1 MKPLFFFI
9 RSLFDSRTTSLF
21 CIVRWILGGH
31 LTREGHLVTQVCEK
45 IEESIIM
52 RDQDDGSK
60 IMKAVLIGD
69 GAVGKTSIRRNYL
82 GEDFIEGHLATI
94 GVDLATKRVLF
105 EEDVVKFII
114 WDLAGQPT
122 FEKVRGHYYSGC
134 NGILLVYSVVDR
146 ETFDNASKWLV
157 EAYKNMGPLPPTVI
171 IGNKIDLRDS
181 QDKSKFVTTEEGH
194 AFCEYFMEKLDV
206 PAIYRE
212 TSAKTG
218 ENIQDTFHELL
229 RMMTDAHKD
238 KEPDIF
244 MG

>member
-1 MKPLFFFI
+1 MPT
-9 RSLFDSRTTSLF
+9 RTTTAEPNAEERN
-21 CIVRWILGGH
+21 IV
-31 LTREGHLVTQVCEK
+31 
-45 IEESIIM
+45 

-69 GAVGKTSIRRNYL
+69 GSVGKTSIRRNYL

-105 EEDVVKFII
+105 EQDIVKFII

-146 ETFDNASKWLV
+146 SSFDNASKWLV

-171 IGNKIDLRDS
+171 IGNKIDLRQSLD
-181 QDKSKFVTTEEGH
+181 QKKYVTPEEGQ
-194 AFCEYFMEKLDV
+194 AFTEYFIKKLEV
-206 PAIYRE
+206 PAIFRE

-218 ENIQDTFHELL
+218 ANIQDTFHELL
-229 RMMTDAHKD
+229 RMMSEAQNG
-238 KEPDIF
+238 KENDFYMP
-244 MG
+244 

>member
-1 MKPLFFFI
+1 MK
-9 RSLFDSRTTSLF
+9 
-21 CIVRWILGGH
+21 
-31 LTREGHLVTQVCEK
+31 
-45 IEESIIM
+45 
-52 RDQDDGSK
+52 DQDDGSK

-82 GEDFIEGHLATI
+82 GEDFTEGHIATI

-105 EEDVVKFII
+105 DKEIVKFII

-134 NGILLVYSVVDR
+134 NGICLVYSVTDR
-146 ETFDNASKWLV
+146 DSFDNASKWLV
-157 EAYKNMGPLPPTVI
+157 EAFKNMGPLPPTVI
-171 IGNKIDLRDS
+171 IANKIDLRFTN
-181 QDKSKFVTTEEGH
+181 DKSKYVTTQEGEE
-194 AFCEYFMEKLDV
+194 FTKYFIEKLGV

-218 ENIQDTFHELL
+218 SGIQDTFTELL
-229 RMMTDAHKD
+229 RMMDDVAGE
-238 KEPDIF
+238 KESEHF

>member
-1 MKPLFFFI
+1 
-9 RSLFDSRTTSLF
+9 
-21 CIVRWILGGH
+21 
-31 LTREGHLVTQVCEK
+31 
-45 IEESIIM
+45 M

-105 EEDVVKFII
+105 EQDIVKFII

-157 EAYKNMGPLPPTVI
+157 EAFKNMGPLPPTVI
-171 IGNKIDLRDS
+171 IGNKIDLRAS
-181 QDKSKFVTTEEGH
+181 LDKKKYVTPEEGQQ
-194 AFCEYFMEKLDV
+194 FTKYFIEKLGV
-206 PAIYRE
+206 PAIFRE

-218 ENIQDTFHELL
+218 ENIQDTFQQLL
-229 RMMTDAHKD
+229 KMMNEAHKD
-238 KEPDIF
+238 KESEHF
-244 MG
+244 VG

>member
-1 MKPLFFFI
+1 
-9 RSLFDSRTTSLF
+9 
-21 CIVRWILGGH
+21 
-31 LTREGHLVTQVCEK
+31 
-45 IEESIIM
+45 M

-105 EEDVVKFII
+105 EEDIVKFII

-134 NGILLVYSVVDR
+134 NGILLVFSVIDR
-146 ETFDNASKWLV
+146 ETFDNASKWLA
-157 EAYKNMGPLPPTVI
+157 EAFKNMGPLPPTVI
-171 IGNKIDLRDS
+171 IGNKIDLRAS
-181 QDKSKFVTTEEGH
+181 FDKKKYVTTEEGEE
-194 AFCEYFMEKLDV
+194 FTKYFIEKLGV

-218 ENIQDTFHELL
+218 ANIQDTFHELL
-229 RMMTDAHKD
+229 RMMSEAQEE
-238 KEPDIF
+238 KESEHF
-244 MG
+244 VG

>member
-1 MKPLFFFI
+1 MNI
-9 RSLFDSRTTSLF
+9 IGAF
-21 CIVRWILGGH
+21 CAEIEKTMHNGVEIL
-31 LTREGHLVTQVCEK
+31 
-45 IEESIIM
+45 

-82 GEDFIEGHLATI
+82 GEDFTEGHIATI

-105 EEDVVKFII
+105 NQEIVKFII

-146 ETFDNASKWLV
+146 DSFDNSSKWLV
-157 EAYKNMGPLPPTVI
+157 EAYKNMGPLPPTII
-171 IGNKIDLRDS
+171 IGNKTDLRYS
-181 QDKSKFVTTEEGH
+181 MDKSKYVTTDEGK
-194 AFCEYFMEKLDV
+194 AFTEYFIEKLGV
-206 PAIYRE
+206 PAIFRE

-218 ENIQDTFHELL
+218 SGIQDAFTQLL
-229 RMMTDAHKD
+229 QMMSDAEEK
-238 KEPDIF
+238 KERDFYTGP
-244 MG
+244 

>member
-1 MKPLFFFI
+1 
-9 RSLFDSRTTSLF
+9 
-21 CIVRWILGGH
+21 
-31 LTREGHLVTQVCEK
+31 
-45 IEESIIM
+45 M

-105 EEDVVKFII
+105 EQDIVKFII

-146 ETFDNASKWLV
+146 DSFDNASKWLV

-171 IGNKIDLRDS
+171 IGNKIDLRTSLDT
-181 QDKSKFVTTEEGH
+181 SKFVTPEEGRK
-194 AFCEYFMEKLDV
+194 FTEYFIEKLDV
-206 PAIYRE
+206 PAIFRE

-218 ENIQDTFHELL
+218 ENIQDTFQQLL
-229 RMMTDAHKD
+229 KMMSEANQE
-238 KEPDIF
+238 KESDHF
-244 MG
+244 VG